1 MVSPALRQFIL
12 RRDKFQCHLCGAT
25 RKETKRIEVGHRIPK
40 SQGGPEEP
48 WNLQA
53 ECFVCNRG
61 KSNRW
66 DEGGSREARTHI
78 KKLLDSVRV
87 LKLLLVL
94 LEPQEEMVL
103 RMRFG
108 IGESSRSLSGVAKEI
123 GKSKEAV
130 RREEKKALIKLLWFL
145 QKLDLNWKN
154 LRIPKRPEIGAANR
168 GLQWRKK
175 SK

>member
-1 MVSPALRQFIL
+1 
-12 RRDKFQCHLCGAT
+12 
-25 RKETKRIEVGHRIPK
+25 
-40 SQGGPEEP
+40 
-48 WNLQA
+48 
-53 ECFVCNRG
+53 
-61 KSNRW
+61 
-66 DEGGSREARTHI
+66 
-78 KKLLDSVRV
+78 
-87 LKLLLVL
+87 
-94 LEPQEEMVL
+94 
-103 RMRFG
+103 MRFG